1 MSYPES
7 KTDSRK
13 ARSDT
18 TRNALMRAAE
28 KLMAER
34 GIENVTIRDIVTEAQ
49 QKNSSALQ
57 YHFSNRQGLIEA
69 IHAERARETQDM
81 REAMLEELMRQNP
94 QPELRQLC
102 RLMVEPAFAL
112 ARSHVGFR
120 RYIKAFGHELAL
132 SETSAFSK
140 VGRQGAGGVS
150 GERLGALLRG
160 VLPDLTEA
168 SYRRRLEAA
177 VRLCSASMY
186 HQARQRSAFQGK
198 VAILFLNSLIDAL
211 VGLLSAT
218 ESEETRAAARAFEG
232 GE

>member
-140 VGRQGAGGVS
+140 VGRQGVS

-177 VRLCSASMY
+177 VRLRSASMY